1 MWRLPCF
8 RRNILPEPV
17 TLKRLATA
25 FRVLAFPAARAMG
38 RGGYP
43 PIPGIQGIFL
53 FFGEFREVA
62 SCGSQGGGVRVAH
75 SRGPEI
81 ATWRGGGLLKRL
93 IRGTEQFFSDD
104 LVLVHL
110 EVVEGHFGAAGRGIG
125 QAGF

>member
-43 PIPGIQGIFL
+43 PTVGFQGIL
-53 FFGEFREVA
+53 RFFTDLK
-62 SCGSQGGGVRVAH
+62 
-75 SRGPEI
+75 EI
-81 ATWRGGGLLKRL
+81 AHRQAAKAYQESAVSSPYRLRGWRISPPIWR
-93 IRGTEQFFSDD
+93 FSW
-104 LVLVHL
+104 
-110 EVVEGHFGAAGRGIG
+110 I
-125 QAGF
+125 

>member
-43 PIPGIQGIFL
+43 PTVGFQGIL
-53 FFGEFREVA
+53 RFFA
-62 SCGSQGGGVRVAH
+62 DLK
-75 SRGPEI
+75 EI
-81 ATWRGGGLLKRL
+81 APPSGSKVLSGKCPEESLSPPWLEDFASNLAVFVDLKIMKGPFGPASRRVLQIGLQLGREHFEDRG
-93 IRGTEQFFSDD
+93 
-104 LVLVHL
+104 
-110 EVVEGHFGAAGRGIG
+110 
-125 QAGF
+125 

>member
-43 PIPGIQGIFL
+43 PTVGFQGIL
-53 FFGEFREVA
+53 RFFTDLK
-62 SCGSQGGGVRVAH
+62 
-75 SRGPEI
+75 EI
-81 ATWRGGGLLKRL
+81 AHRQAAKAYQESAVSSPYRLRGWR
-93 IRGTEQFFSDD
+93 ISPPIWWFSW
-104 LVLVHL
+104 
-110 EVVEGHFGAAGRGIG
+110 I
-125 QAGF
+125 

>member
-43 PIPGIQGIFL
+43 PTVGFQGIL
-53 FFGEFREVA
+53 RFFVDLKEIALRQAAKAYQESA
-62 SCGSQGGGVRVAH
+62 M
-75 SRGPEI
+75 RGPYRLCG
-81 ATWRGGGLLKRL
+81 WR
-93 IRGTEQFFSDD
+93 ISPPIWWFSW
-104 LVLVHL
+104 
-110 EVVEGHFGAAGRGIG
+110 I
-125 QAGF
+125 